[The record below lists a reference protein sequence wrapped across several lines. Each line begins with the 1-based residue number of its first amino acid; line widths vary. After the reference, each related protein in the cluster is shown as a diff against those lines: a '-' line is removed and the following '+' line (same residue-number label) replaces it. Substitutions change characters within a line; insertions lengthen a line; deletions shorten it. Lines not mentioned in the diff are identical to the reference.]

1 MTAAPPHVQTF
12 QTHLVDG
19 NLADVDQAEQDGVQT
34 EEDVVGTDGVDP
46 LWVPLQK
53 LLLRG
58 KESG

>member
-1 MTAAPPHVQTF
+1 M
-12 QTHLVDG
+12 
-19 NLADVDQAEQDGVQT
+19 QT